1 VRPPQE
7 RIRVLHCLSWIAGG
21 GVERRRLMLARLL
34 DPERYEQRLLVR
46 SSNGTLSAAIRA
58 AGTSIVEI
66 GDGRLFKPAVL
77 ARAVKVARD
86 FRPHIVH
93 GAVFEGIGAA
103 VVAGRACGARVVVEE
118 TSHATNRSRAGHAL
132 FRALAAVSDA
142 CVAIS
147 PAVGDYLVDVTGV
160 PRAKLTVISNG
171 VFAPAPP
178 SAPRSELRRNLGLPE
193 ASLVVG
199 TVCRLNDDSH
209 KRVSDLLR
217 ALVQL
222 SDLNVHLLIVGEGP
236 ERPAMERLARDLG
249 VDQRAHFV
257 GYRDDVGDAYATMD
271 VFALVSAREGF
282 GLSLAEAMLAHLPV
296 VATAVGGIRDIV
308 VHEQTGIL
316 VPPADVDAIA
326 AALRRLLDAPAQ
338 RQAFADAGRERAQR
352 LFSAERYARDV
363 DAFYSRL
370 LKR

>member
-1 VRPPQE
+1 
-7 RIRVLHCLSWIAGG
+7 
-21 GVERRRLMLARLL
+21 MLARLL

-46 SSNGTLSAAIRA
+46 SSNGTLSAAIQS

-77 ARAVKVARD
+77 ARAVKVARE

-147 PAVGDYLVDVTGV
+147 PAVGDYLVEVTGV
-160 PRAKLTVISNG
+160 SRAKVTVIPNG

-178 SAPRSELRRNLGLPE
+178 TAPGAELRRSLGLPE
-193 ASLVVG
+193 AALVVG

-217 ALVQL
+217 ALLQL
-222 SDLNVHLLIVGEGP
+222 SNVHLLIVGEGP
-236 ERPAMERLARDLG
+236 ERHALERLALDLG
-249 VDQRAHFV
+249 VEQRAHFV
-257 GYRDDVGDAYATMD
+257 GYRDDVGNAYATMD

-308 VHEQTGIL
+308 VHEQTGLL

-326 AALRRLLDAPAQ
+326 AALRRLLDAPEQ
-338 RQAFADAGRERAQR
+338 RRIFADAGRDRAQR
-352 LFSAERYARDV
+352 LFSAERYARDI
-363 DAFYSRL
+363 DAFYRRL